1 MANHESIIP
10 SLQAITTMS
19 EETLLEFPCQFPIKA
34 MGKASAPAHAP
45 YLHPCRQNHQEFDLL
60 VIEIVRRH
68 VTDINEN
75 AVTTRPSKDGN
86 YIAVTVIIEASSK
99 QQLDAIYQDLT
110 DHPHVLMAL

>member
-1 MANHESIIP
+1 MAYHESTF
-10 SLQAITTMS
+10 SGLQTIFFMS

-34 MGKASAPAHAP
+34 MGKAHVE
-45 YLHPCRQNHQEFDLL
+45 LDLL
-60 VIEIVRRH
+60 VVEIVRRH
-68 VTDINEN
+68 APDLKEG

-86 YIAVTVIIEASSK
+86 YMAVTVIVEATSK